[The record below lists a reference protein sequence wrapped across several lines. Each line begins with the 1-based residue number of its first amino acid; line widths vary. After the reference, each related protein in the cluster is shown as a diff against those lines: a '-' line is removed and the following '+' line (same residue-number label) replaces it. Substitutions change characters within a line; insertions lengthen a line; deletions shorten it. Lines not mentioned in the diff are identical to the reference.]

1 MVSEIATMKYS
12 TMPLTKTKYSPLLK
26 YCSKPIN
33 TMPKARTL
41 SVVLAN
47 IVILQKIAL
56 LLDILRQKETT
67 C

>member
-1 MVSEIATMKYS
+1 MVSEMATMKYS

-47 IVILQKIAL
+47 IVILQKIS
-56 LLDILRQKETT
+56 
-67 C
+67 